1 MSDNISRTYRTLIA
15 AALIVGLAAACGGG
29 GGGSQS
35 GATAPGEVTQRIV
48 ASGKILAVADT
59 EAAGVKKSK
68 QYDVTSLTAAT
79 DAWLAFFGPD
89 AANRKEFE
97 LRFYPSHESAVK
109 DGEPLAK
116 EGSGEGMKA
125 AKDTQTWQEGAKN
138 RWRVGG
144 VTDVSNSGSRQ
155 APGPKFGDYA
165 IYGNLVLL
173 CEGADSSQSL
183 ENCSGLIEA
192 LGGPK
197 LKR

>member
-1 MSDNISRTYRTLIA
+1 MSHHISHAYRTWLASAI
-15 AALIVGLAAACGGG
+15 ITILAAACGGG
-29 GGGSQS
+29 GSGSQS
-35 GATAPGEVTQRIV
+35 GTAVPGESVHRIV
-48 ASGKILAVADT
+48 ASGKILTVADA

-68 QYDVTSLTAAT
+68 QYDVTGVIAAT

-89 AANRKEFE
+89 ASNPKEFE
-97 LRFYPSHESAVK
+97 LRFYSSHESAVK

-138 RWRVGG
+138 RWRAGG
-144 VTDVSNSGSRQ
+144 MD
-155 APGPKFGDYA
+155 PGPKFGDYA

-183 ENCSGLIEA
+183 ERCSGLIEA

-197 LKR
+197 LKK

>member
-1 MSDNISRTYRTLIA
+1 MSHNISRKTLTLL
-15 AALIVGLAAACGGG
+15 AALLTILGAACGGD

-35 GATAPGEVTQRIV
+35 GTAVPGETLQHIV
-48 ASGKILAVADT
+48 ASGKILTIADA

-68 QYDVTSLTAAT
+68 QYDVTGLTAAT

-89 AANRKEFE
+89 ASTRKEFE

-109 DGEPLAK
+109 NGEPLAK

-125 AKDTQTWQEGAKN
+125 AKDTQTWREGAKN
-138 RWRVGG
+138 RWRAGG
-144 VTDVSNSGSRQ
+144 VTDVSSPGSRQ

-173 CEGADSSQSL
+173 CEGADYSQSL
-183 ENCSGLIEA
+183 EHCSGLIEA

>member
-1 MSDNISRTYRTLIA
+1 MSHNISHKTLTLL
-15 AALIVGLAAACGGG
+15 AALLTVLAAACGGG
-29 GGGSQS
+29 GSSEGGTTVP
-35 GATAPGEVTQRIV
+35 AETIQRIV
-48 ASGKILAVADT
+48 ASGKVLTIADA

-68 QYDVTSLTAAT
+68 QYDVTGLTAAT

-89 AANRKEFE
+89 ASNRKEFE
-97 LRFYPSHESAVK
+97 LRFYPSHDSAVK

-116 EGSGEGMKA
+116 EGSGEGMVA
-125 AKDTQTWQEGAKN
+125 AKDSQTWQEGAKN

-165 IYGNLVLL
+165 IYGNLIML

-183 ENCSGLIEA
+183 ENCSGLIQA
-192 LGGPK
+192 LGGPN

>member
-1 MSDNISRTYRTLIA
+1 MSHKISNAGRTWLGA
-15 AALIVGLAAACGGG
+15 AMIMILAAACGGG
-29 GGGSQS
+29 GGSEG
-35 GATAPGEVTQRIV
+35 GTAVPGETLQRIV
-48 ASGKILAVADT
+48 ASGKILTIADA

-68 QYDVTSLTAAT
+68 QYDVTGLAAAT

-89 AANRKEFE
+89 VSNRKEFE

-116 EGSGEGMKA
+116 EGSGEGMMA

-144 VTDVSNSGSRQ
+144 VTDVSSPGSRQ
-155 APGPKFGDYA
+155 SPGPKFGDYA
-165 IYGNLVLL
+165 IYGNIVLL

-183 ENCSGLIEA
+183 EHCSGLIEA
-192 LGGPK
+192 LGGSK
-197 LKR
+197 LKK